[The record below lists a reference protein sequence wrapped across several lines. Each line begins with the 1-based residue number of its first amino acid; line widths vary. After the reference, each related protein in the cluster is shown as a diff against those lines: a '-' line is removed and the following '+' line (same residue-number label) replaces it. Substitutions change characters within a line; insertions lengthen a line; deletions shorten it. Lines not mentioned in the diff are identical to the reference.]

1 MRRLLVPGLLLAAL
15 LLPAGLAPAGEP
27 KPEPSADDAKAA
39 ALVEKLGADS
49 FEVRED
55 AYARLQK
62 MGKAAV
68 KALEEGTK
76 HKDKEVSERCKR
88 LLALATRPEVE
99 VALDALLHDKD
110 STLVLK
116 LPSYE
121 RFKKLFGDDPKARTL
136 FVEVYTREGDLL
148 AGLERDPKQFEQ
160 AFLEHCRK
168 VQQDVLKG
176 YEKNQLVVVPMGQLV
191 ALLFAATDPRAS
203 ANRDAFVIV
212 AYLLTQKNLRE
223 GVKESAAAGKL
234 LADFLK
240 LRVQPGTMVQAMD
253 VATEFDLKD
262 LAGTALKTATDKT
275 APAYMRG
282 ACLVALGHLGT
293 KEHRK
298 DVEPLLE
305 DATHLGNLSFRNA
318 TVTAE
323 LRDAALGAL
332 ILLSGQDL
340 QDYDFPYLKATKLP
354 KASCRS
360 YTYFGFSD
368 DKQRA
373 AALKKFKE
381 SRAKEAEPGE
391 KK

>member
-1 MRRLLVPGLLLAAL
+1 MRRSHVPGLLLAAL
-15 LLPAGLAPAGEP
+15 LLPAGLASTGEP
-27 KPEPSADDAKAA
+27 KPEPSDDARAA

-68 KALEEGTK
+68 KALEAGTR
-76 HKDKEVSERCKR
+76 HKDKEISERCKQ
-88 LLALATRPEVE
+88 LLALATRPDAE

-121 RFKKLFGDDPKARTL
+121 RFKKLFGDDRKARTL

-148 AGLERDPKQFEQ
+148 AGLERDPTKFER
-160 AFLEHCRK
+160 AFLERCRK
-168 VQQDVLKG
+168 VQEELLKG
-176 YEKNQLVVVPMGQLV
+176 FQQNQPITVPMGQLV
-191 ALLFAATDPRAS
+191 ALLFAATDPRA
-203 ANRDAFVIV
+203 ATDRDAFVILL
-212 AYLLTQKNLRE
+212 YLLGQKNLRE
-223 GVKESAAAGKL
+223 GVKESAAASKL
-234 LADFLK
+234 LAEFLK
-240 LRVQPGTMVQAMD
+240 MRVRRDTMVQGM
-253 VATEFDLKD
+253 D
-262 LAGTALKTATDKT
+262 LAMEFGLKELADTAHKTATDKT

-282 ACLVALGHLGT
+282 SCLVALGHLGT

-305 DATHLGNLSFRNA
+305 DATPIGNLSFRGGDVKA
-318 TVTAE
+318 Q

-340 QDYDFPYLKATKLP
+340 HDYDFPYLKATKLP
-354 KASCRS
+354 TASCR
-360 YTYFGFSD
+360 TYNYLGFID
-368 DKQRA
+368 DKQRE
-373 AALKKFKE
+373 AALKKYKE